1 MPSSIAILDHIE
13 RKPATYANATLFAAF
28 LAMSLLFCTDAAL
41 SKEKSGNATSEKST
55 AGRSATKK
63 KSVNKV
69 TYQRSASEESPAQR
83 DRRMFRECKG
93 MHNAGACRGYT
104 R

>member
-1 MPSSIAILDHIE
+1 MPSSTAILDHIE
-13 RKPATYANATLFAAF
+13 RKPPTYANATLFAVF

-41 SKEKSGNATSEKST
+41 AKEKSGNATSEKST
-55 AGRSATKK
+55 TDRSATKK
-63 KSVNKV
+63 KSVSKV

-83 DRRMFRECKG
+83 DRRLFRECKG